1 MTADQ
6 VNLVVVVVKV
16 SLANVLYLVLENRVN
31 GIRTANQVNI
41 VAVLMIRNVSKL
53 ALVGRV
59 TQLTTVLWGN
69 VVITIIN
76 VKQEIAS

>member
-16 SLANVLYLVLENRVN
+16 SLANVLDLVLENRVN